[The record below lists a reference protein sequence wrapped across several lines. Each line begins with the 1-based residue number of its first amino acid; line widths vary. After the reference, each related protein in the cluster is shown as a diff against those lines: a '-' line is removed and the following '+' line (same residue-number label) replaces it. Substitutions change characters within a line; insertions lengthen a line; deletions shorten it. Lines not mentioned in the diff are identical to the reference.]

1 MCAILGL
8 FYGIYIYIVILYN
21 YIYIYIYI
29 FFPPGPLLLCAAAN
43 AGVHEFA
50 GGKSACIV
58 RSKMGAVLG
67 HG

>member
-1 MCAILGL
+1 MFDLKNHQPT
-8 FYGIYIYIVILYN
+8 FVIYIY
-21 YIYIYIYI
+21 YIYILLLF

>member
-1 MCAILGL
+1 
-8 FYGIYIYIVILYN
+8 
-21 YIYIYIYI
+21 
-29 FFPPGPLLLCAAAN
+29 LLLCAAAN